1 MRICKGCIVA
11 YVLKVEYELDTKNT
25 NLPKRKSK
33 IYASILTF
41 RSGEL
46 TVTNLIVN
54 NTILYI
60 IQVQESFYILV
71 LTTVNICNL
80 CSSKSSS
87 IGQ

>member
-60 IQVQESFYILV
+60 TQVQESFYLLV
-71 LTTVNICNL
+71 LTTVICNL
-80 CSSKSSS
+80 CKKCSS
-87 IGQ
+87 IGL